1 MSFPSRSSSWHPP
14 HPVPRALLP
23 RFPGR
28 GSLGSWFL
36 TALHF
41 DGRGHPRAEWW
52 TNRKP
57 KLPLRCTLLRWR
69 LWMSLRRGQNAWGC
83 GARRPPGRQA
93 RGRRTWGAGRRA
105 IRVETALCCGP
116 LPSPPFKLSPLGS
129 LPPWPPS
136 ERTIKEKKTMVGS
149 STVCNWLKYTVAP
162 RSAAPTETRGRP
174 RTQSPRCLHSA
185 KAQ

>member
-1 MSFPSRSSSWHPP
+1 MAGDTREPSGGQIGNQSY
-14 HPVPRALLP
+14 
-23 RFPGR
+23 RFGVLCLDE
-28 GSLGSWFL
+28 G
-36 TALHF
+36 
-41 DGRGHPRAEWW
+41 
-52 TNRKP
+52 
-57 KLPLRCTLLRWR
+57 
-69 LWMSLRRGQNAWGC
+69 LWMSRRRGQNAWGC

-136 ERTIKEKKTMVGS
+136 ERTIKEKKAMVGS
-149 STVCNWLKYTVAP
+149 STVCNWLKYTVAL
-162 RSAAPTETRGRP
+162 RSAAPPETRGRP